1 MIEKIPLRFEVMP
14 MKKWFIVL
22 FLILFAVS
30 TADARSR
37 TKKSPVDTN
46 GEEPPCKAY
55 IVVEAATGKV
65 LEGEQVHLKWP
76 PASITKLMVAL
87 IVMEKLSAGEVHLD
101 DKVVI
106 SRNASKMGGSQVY
119 LKEGETFTL
128 QELMKAMLVAS
139 ANDAAYALAEFIGGT
154 EEQFIRM
161 MNEKAK
167 ALNMADT
174 TFRSVHGLPPS
185 KGEEEDLTSCYDLSL
200 LSRALLKFPRVLEWT
215 SIKQDSFRDGMFTLT
230 NHNKLLIKMP
240 GLDGLKTGYYHKA
253 GYNVVATTEKKN
265 LRLIAVVLGSPSA
278 KTRDALAM
286 EKLKANFALYEMV
299 QVVKKGDLV
308 DRDILLPQGEV
319 PKIRGIAGDGFSYPV
334 PSKSRNL
341 LTSEIRLPEQIEG
354 DIKANQ
360 KLGEIVVKFS
370 NEEVGKVNII
380 APKSVPKAGYFTI
393 LRRKLGLGS

>member
-1 MIEKIPLRFEVMP
+1 
-14 MKKWFIVL
+14 
-22 FLILFAVS
+22 
-30 TADARSR
+30 
-37 TKKSPVDTN
+37 
-46 GEEPPCKAY
+46 
-55 IVVEAATGKV
+55 
-65 LEGEQVHLKWP
+65 
-76 PASITKLMVAL
+76 
-87 IVMEKLSAGEVHLD
+87 
-101 DKVVI
+101 
-106 SRNASKMGGSQVY
+106 
-119 LKEGETFTL
+119 
-128 QELMKAMLVAS
+128 
-139 ANDAAYALAEFIGGT
+139 
-154 EEQFIRM
+154 

-240 GLDGLKTGYYHKA
+240 GLDGLKTGYYNKA

-341 LTSEIRLPEQIEG
+341 LTSEIRLPERIEG